1 MAASD
6 SAAGGDPLPLRER
19 NRRRVREEIGATA
32 HRLFLAE
39 GYDRVSVERV
49 AREAG
54 VSPRTVFRHFPHK
67 EDLVFHRHA
76 DMVER
81 LEALLDAAPAH
92 TPSLAVLAESL
103 AQVIGFDAMGPEEA
117 AGLLR
122 LLETEPELGRYEER
136 LSSDH
141 RDAVAR
147 FLARRLAGTPGGT
160 ARAELLAGA
169 FHGAMAAARRNAHAD
184 PSRPPAEH
192 FADAIAL
199 LDGLAFP

>member
-6 SAAGGDPLPLRER
+6 SATGGDPLPLRER
-19 NRRRVREEIGATA
+19 NRRRVREEIGGTA

-39 GYDRVSVERV
+39 GYGHVSVERV

-81 LEALLDAAPAH
+81 LVALLDAAPGER
-92 TPSLAVLAESL
+92 PSLAVLAESL
-103 AQVIGFDAMGPEEA
+103 AQVIGFGTMPPEEA
-117 AGLLR
+117 AGMLR
-122 LLETEPELGRYEER
+122 LLETEPELARHEER
-136 LSSDH
+136 LAADH

-147 FLARRLAGTPGGT
+147 FLSRRLAGIPGGASR
-160 ARAELLAGA
+160 ARLLAGA
-169 FHGAMAAARRNAHAD
+169 FHGAMAAARSNAHAD
-184 PSRPPAEH
+184 PSRAPADH

-199 LDGLAFP
+199 LEGLPFP